1 MATDTDYDSRG
12 EGTAIRKAE
21 PLRDGLAASMLQCEC
36 FIVAEDDEHMVVG
49 LRVSKAAVLRNHL
62 FLLALSEC
70 AANSSAAREA

>member
-36 FIVAEDDEHMVVG
+36 FIVAEDVHMVVG